1 MCESKGCEQWERARR
16 RARRRP
22 DTWQGKFVANNSVLA
37 QSTYFTPNL
46 GGWEMVVLRVPAT
59 HTPSLLTVSLSLSHT
74 THTMCAAHTMRPSF
88 EEEAVVFNLRAASH
102 PRGMAPPGKGRFLLP
117 LRGLG
122 DWPLSSQLPAA
133 QGGGQNRR
141 RISHLCCGTECGS
154 VGRKAVASSQRSCAL
169 SCNVPRNHPHA
180 PPHFPS
186 HFLLSLR
193 TENVMKESWPQRCPW
208 APLSRTREEFWQ
220 NFRGGSELLKGSGS
234 ADHKQLSDCAL

>member
-1 MCESKGCEQWERARR
+1 MPVCESKGCEQWERARR
-16 RARRRP
+16 GARRRP

-133 QGGGQNRR
+133 SATFAAER
-141 RISHLCCGTECGS
+141 S
-154 VGRKAVASSQRSCAL
+154 VGVWAAKQGLPHDEAVLSAVTYPQSPPSPSPLPQSLSAL
-169 SCNVPRNHPHA
+169 SQDRECHERKLAPKVSLGASVQNQRGVLAELPRWKRTPKGFGVPRITN
-180 PPHFPS
+180 
-186 HFLLSLR
+186 
-193 TENVMKESWPQRCPW
+193 
-208 APLSRTREEFWQ
+208 
-220 NFRGGSELLKGSGS
+220 
-234 ADHKQLSDCAL
+234 D

>member
-1 MCESKGCEQWERARR
+1 MPVCESKGCEQWERARR
-16 RARRRP
+16 GAKRRP

-133 QGGGQNRR
+133 QRGGQNRR

-169 SCNVPRNHPHA
+169 SCNVPAITPT
-180 PPHFPS
+180 PLPTSPVTFCS
-186 HFLLSLR
+186 LSG
-193 TENVMKESWPQRCPW
+193 QRM
-208 APLSRTREEFWQ
+208 S
-220 NFRGGSELLKGSGS
+220 
-234 ADHKQLSDCAL
+234 

>member
-1 MCESKGCEQWERARR
+1 MPVCESKGCEQWERARR
-16 RARRRP
+16 GARRRP

-133 QGGGQNRR
+133 SATFAAER
-141 RISHLCCGTECGS
+141 S
-154 VGRKAVASSQRSCAL
+154 VGVWAAKQWLPPSEAVLSAVTYPAITPTPLPTSPVTFCSLSGQRMS
-169 SCNVPRNHPHA
+169 
-180 PPHFPS
+180 
-186 HFLLSLR
+186 
-193 TENVMKESWPQRCPW
+193 
-208 APLSRTREEFWQ
+208 
-220 NFRGGSELLKGSGS
+220 
-234 ADHKQLSDCAL
+234 